1 MVVMAAAAGA
11 AAQIIEVPMSALTF
25 EDFQNFSKQQME
37 AATAF
42 ATTISKGMQ
51 EIAAE
56 TAEYSKAALSANAEA
71 VEKLLGAKTLDS
83 AIQIQTDYAKSAYE
97 GFVAKSTKIN
107 EIIAKVA
114 SEAIKPAQNAFAA
127 LGVKQ

>member
-1 MVVMAAAAGA
+1 
-11 AAQIIEVPMSALTF
+11 MSALTF
-25 EDFQNFSKQQME
+25 EDFQNFSKQQVE

-42 ATTISKGMQ
+42 ATTLTKGMQ

-56 TAEYSKAALSANAEA
+56 ATEYSKASMTHGSE
-71 VEKLLGAKTLDS
+71 VMEKLLGAKTLET

-107 EIIAKVA
+107 EIVAKVA
-114 SEAIKPAQNAFAA
+114 TEAMKPAQNAFASLQPKA
-127 LGVKQ
+127 

>member
-1 MVVMAAAAGA
+1 MNAF
-11 AAQIIEVPMSALTF
+11 TF

-42 ATTISKGMQ
+42 ASMMSKGLQ

-56 TAEYSKAALSANAEA
+56 ATDYSKASMTASAEV
-71 VEKLLGAKTLDS
+71 VEKLLGAKSVET
-83 AIQIQTDYAKSAYE
+83 AVQIQTDYAKSAYE

-107 EIIAKVA
+107 EIFAKVA
-114 SEAIKPAQNAFAA
+114 AEAMKPAQNAFAA
-127 LGVKQ
+127 VSTKQ